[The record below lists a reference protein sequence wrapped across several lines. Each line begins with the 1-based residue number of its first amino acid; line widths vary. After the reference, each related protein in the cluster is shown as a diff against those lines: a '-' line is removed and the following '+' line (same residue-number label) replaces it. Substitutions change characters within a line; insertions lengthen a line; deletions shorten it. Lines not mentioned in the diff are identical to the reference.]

1 MEDAARA
8 IAIPQKL
15 AARLSLA
22 LCATALAFIPVAAL
36 ADTAACKTF
45 GTPLVWNAGHPCSA
59 EAQDE
64 SCRLALA
71 TASSGKGNSPNVAAA
86 ALPLALEYDAG
97 AARDRSLNLGAAQT
111 YLIAAVSEMQG
122 GLLDQSRL
130 HYQAALA
137 RVDAAPSSAEGQC
150 VGLYA
155 AAGLEQLDAQ
165 QLRTRWIAQHAC
177 GARNQNEDQCALA
190 RYSANPSNSPG
201 QAEIDVAHRLA
212 KHYKEFFSYD
222 AQLAARAFTIAA
234 QFETRVGRL
243 KEARFDMLSALALG
257 RVPSNRPE
265 IARLGP
271 DPNGSSVGRE
281 DPRLK
286 SQTQDAPLA
295 PGIGP
300 AI

>member
-8 IAIPQKL
+8 IAIPQRL

-36 ADTAACKTF
+36 ADTAACKPF

-59 EAQDE
+59 EAQNE

-71 TASSGKGNSPNVAAA
+71 TANSGGGSSSSIIAA
-86 ALPLALEYDAG
+86 ALPLAQEYDAA
-97 AARDRSLNLGAAQT
+97 AARDRSLNLAAAAT
-111 YLIAAVSEMQG
+111 YLIAAVSEVQT
-122 GLLDQSRL
+122 GLLEQGRL

-137 RVDAAPSSAEGQC
+137 RIDAAPRSAEGQC
-150 VGLYA
+150 ARLYA
-155 AAGLEQLDAQ
+155 AAGLEQIDAQ
-165 QLRTRWIAQHAC
+165 QLRTRWIAQYAC
-177 GARNQNEDQCALA
+177 GARNQNDDQCALA

-212 KHYKEFFSYD
+212 KHYKGFLTFD

-234 QFETRVGRL
+234 QFETRAGRL
-243 KEARFDMLSALALG
+243 KEAHFDTLSALALG

-271 DPNGSSVGRE
+271 DPNGSFVGRE